1 MKIKTNGLVC
11 LLDRQDVFV
20 FNVVCSFW
28 WRCPNIK
35 CTYFIFFF
43 FFSNNSLAQSQMFS
57 ILFLIIIISWQSA
70 AKKIKCGNVLK
81 CVVISNYNVFWAEY
95 STQWIKL
102 AELIVMLEK
111 SCLIVKNKTCNMN
124 FEAFPRNEFLNL
136 LCFLLST
143 KLFFFSES
151 SVFIQ
156 IAEALCRMYHLSGRE
171 S

>member
-1 MKIKTNGLVC
+1 MKIKTNELVC

-43 FFSNNSLAQSQMFS
+43 FSNNSLAQSQMFL

-81 CVVISNYNVFWAEY
+81 CVVISNYNVFCAEY

-111 SCLIVKNKTCNMN
+111 SCLIVKIKPATWISRLSHVMI
-124 FEAFPRNEFLNL
+124 FLTYYVFCSQQNCSSSLRAQCSFKL
-136 LCFLLST
+136 L
-143 KLFFFSES
+143 
-151 SVFIQ
+151 
-156 IAEALCRMYHLSGRE
+156 
-171 S
+171 